1 MNNMKTLE
9 FPLLCNLDEMDLDTA
24 VETYGQVFRVQEVNW
39 PSEYPYAPL
48 CAGRAARTEDSLVVD
63 FRVSGLDLRVQ
74 NLSDKGRIWE
84 DSACEFFVQVPGSE
98 EYFNFEVNPAGRLVA
113 SRGTGRADRKPLD
126 DEAFGSI
133 VRICSVEGL
142 PTLTEPV
149 DYRGGI
155 WNWRVMLIIPFAVLG
170 LDEVPAALKGNIY
183 KCGDLTAHP
192 HFVTWSPVGTP
203 APDFHRPE
211 FFGDFVLE

>member
-24 VETYGQVFRVQEVNW
+24 IETYGQVFRVQEINW

-149 DYRGGI
+149 DNRGGI

-170 LDEVPAALKGNIY
+170 LDEAPAALKGNIY